1 MTEQIKQIAER
12 IKEIREISGISAET
26 LASKLGISTEL
37 YLKYESGNNDIPVG
51 VIFEISE
58 LFNIE
63 LSVMLGGDNPK
74 LRIYGVVRNGKGL
87 KLERRKQYKYESLA
101 DNFIHKKAEPF
112 MVTIDPASENKLLE
126 FNSHPGQEFNYVI
139 KGTMM
144 TIIDGHEIILNEGDS
159 IYFNSG
165 YKHAMRAMNNE
176 QVRFLAIVL

>member
-26 LASKLGISTEL
+26 LAGKLGISTDNYE
-37 YLKYESGNNDIPVG
+37 KYESGETDIPVG
-51 VIFEISE
+51 IIFEISE
-58 LFNIE
+58 LFNVE

-74 LRIYGVVRNGKGL
+74 LRIYGVVRKGKGL

-101 DNFIHKKAEPF
+101 FNFINKKAEPF
-112 MVTIDPASENKLLE
+112 MVTIDPGTENKLLE

-139 KGTMM
+139 EGTMKI
-144 TIIDGHEIILNEGDS
+144 IIDSHEITLNEGDS
-159 IYFNSG
+159 IFFNSG
-165 YKHAMRAMNNE
+165 YKHAMRALNNE